1 MSEPEPAPAVS
12 LGTSGRRLV
21 DRVHEGLLLAI
32 KDGTLAPGERLVLHR
47 LARELGVS
55 LSPVREA
62 IARLAQDGLVRLE
75 PHRGAVVSLLTE
87 EEIDEIYD
95 VREALETFA
104 ITRAIGRATPS
115 DVEALERVVAR
126 MEEGRE
132 RLTVRDWF
140 ELNREFHHQLVAP
153 CGNAIMLGTLDA
165 LWNRQVAV
173 SMLTA
178 YVAEPSAATRMIA
191 DHRALLEAFRE
202 RDAELARLL
211 IQRHIREGREALR
224 ARIGPV
230 DHDEH
235 EGSEDG

>member
-1 MSEPEPAPAVS
+1 MSDRPSGRAVS
-12 LGTSGRRLV
+12 LGARGRRLV
-21 DRVHEGLLLAI
+21 DRVHEGLLGAI
-32 KDGTLAPGERLVLHR
+32 RDGTLAPGERLVLHR
-47 LARELGVS
+47 IARELGVS

-87 EEIDEIYD
+87 GEIDQIYD

-104 ITRAIGRATPS
+104 VTKAVARARPG

-126 MEEGRE
+126 MEEGKE

-140 ELNREFHHQLVAP
+140 ELNREFHHLLVAP
-153 CGNAIMLGTLDA
+153 CGNEIMLATLDG
-165 LWNRQVAV
+165 LWDRQVAV

-178 YVAEPSAATRMIA
+178 YVEEPSAATRMVV
-191 DHRALLEAFRE
+191 DHRALLEAFRA
-202 RDAELARLL
+202 RDGELLRVL

-224 ARIGPV
+224 ARIGSV
-230 DHDEH
+230 EGTSH
-235 EGSEDG
+235 EESEDG